1 MMTTMGTSKTMLLGT
16 IAALSILSGTAEAAD
31 CEIRNAGNVD
41 FGHNGLATFFCGV
54 IDGVP
59 VIAGGTDFEGVGPWD
74 GGIKSWYN
82 DIYTLK
88 EVDGEWKTARQNT
101 VLPIS
106 LGNGC
111 SACDGKALY
120 CFGGRNGERE
130 SRAVY
135 RIASNAG
142 GQFVVD
148 SIAAIPEDFS
158 ACAALYRQGRIF
170 VHGTSGDNN
179 LLYEFTPGKNAWRG
193 LEGCPGRP
201 IEEGACLV
209 YQHNG
214 REEALYLIGGRGNDR
229 DGLHIVSSIYEYLP
243 AHNRWEELRPEG
255 LGELMYASAVKYGSA
270 HILIIGGDDGV
281 EFRKR
286 LRLDDEIKACADQA
300 LKDSLEVELR
310 NAFVC
315 HPGFSR
321 KIYAYHTITNT
332 LTLIGE
338 ADEGLPACTSALGLG
353 DRILLVSGEAGPGR
367 RSSDI
372 IELKVNDNVSFGALN
387 YIVII
392 LYLAGML
399 FIGFYF
405 SRKARNTDEFFKG
418 GSRIPWWAAGISIFA
433 TALSAITFLSI
444 PAKAYMADWGMFM
457 FNMAIILI
465 VPVVIHFYLPF
476 FRKLNVVSAY
486 QYLEDRF
493 SPSVRYLA
501 SAFFCLFMFARVA
514 IVLFLPSLALNAV
527 TGLNVYLCILLMGIV
542 TIIYCTLGGIEAV
555 VWGDVI
561 QGIILVGGALVCLVY
576 LLTGVEGGIGE
587 VFRIA
592 VDDRKFR
599 ILDFSLDWTR
609 PVFWVTVIGG
619 FANQL
624 LTYTSDQSVV
634 QRYLT
639 VKDTKG
645 TEKGLWLNGI
655 LSIPITLV
663 FFSIGTGLYVFF
675 KTHPDL
681 LNVSMNNTDS
691 IFPHFMMC
699 KLPSGVAGLLIAAVF
714 AAAMSTLSA
723 NINSTS
729 TVMTEDF
736 FARLRKNSDE
746 NAKMRFA
753 KWTGVLLGGFGIV
766 MAILLATFDIA
777 SLWDQFN
784 FFLGLLTSGV
794 GGLFLMGIFTKR
806 IGTRSA
812 LTGFVCSIVALLLFH
827 RFSHV
832 SVILYGFLGLVSCFA
847 GGYVSSFIF
856 GEGR

>member
-1 MMTTMGTSKTMLLGT
+1 MRTPTSIILGA
-16 IAALSILSGTAEAAD
+16 IAALSLISTNAIATD
-31 CEIRNAGNVD
+31 CEIRKAGTLD
-41 FGHNGLATFFCGV
+41 IGHRGLATFFSGV

-59 VIAGGTDFEGVGPWD
+59 IIAGGSDFEAAAPWD
-74 GGIKSWYN
+74 GGTKSWY
-82 DIYTLK
+82 DTIYTLEK
-88 EVDGEWKTARQNT
+88 SEDGWHAVESPVRLPAR
-101 VLPIS
+101 
-106 LGNGC
+106 LGSGC
-111 SACDGKALY
+111 SAGDGKSIY
-120 CFGGRNGERE
+120 IFGGKNNERT
-130 SRAVY
+130 SGAVY
-135 RIASNAG
+135 RITMQG
-142 GQFVVD
+142 DIRVD
-148 SIAAIPEDFS
+148 STAALPHGFIP
-158 ACAALYRQGRIF
+158 CAALYRQGRIY
-170 VHGTSGDNN
+170 VHGTAD
-179 LLYEFTPGKNAWRG
+179 GKNRLYAFSPDRNTWKE
-193 LEGCPGRP
+193 LTACPGRP
-201 IEEGACLV
+201 VEEGACLI

-214 REEALYLIGGRGNDR
+214 REEALYLIGGRGYDA
-229 DGLHIVSSIYEYLP
+229 DSLHIASSIFEYLP
-243 AHNRWEELRPEG
+243 AHDKWRELHPDG
-255 LGELMYASAVKYGSA
+255 LGELMYTSALGYGSA
-270 HILIIGGDDGV
+270 HIIIIGGDDGT

-286 LRLDDEIKACADQA
+286 ADLSSRIEACDDTELR
-300 LKDSLEVELR
+300 DSLRAELR
-310 NAFVC
+310 NAFIN

-321 KIYAYHTITNT
+321 NIYAYHTITNT
-332 LTLIGE
+332 LTLIGI
-338 ADEGLPACTSALGLG
+338 AREGLPACTSATVIG

-367 RSSDI
+367 RSPDI
-372 IELKVNDNVSFGALN
+372 IEIKVKDNVSFGLLN

-399 FIGFYF
+399 GIGFYF

-418 GSRIPWWAAGISIFA
+418 GGRIPWWAAGISIFA

-444 PAKAYMADWGMFM
+444 PAKAYMSDWGMFM

-476 FRKLNVVSAY
+476 FRKLNVASAY

-493 SPSVRYLA
+493 SPSARYLA

-527 TGLNVYLCILLMGIV
+527 TGLNVYLCILLMGLV
-542 TIIYCTLGGIEAV
+542 TIAYCTMGGIEAV

-561 QGIILVGGALVCLVY
+561 QGIILVGGALICLAY
-576 LLTGVEGGIGE
+576 LLTGVEGGTGE

-592 VDDRKFR
+592 ADNRKFN

-609 PVFWVTVIGG
+609 PVFWVTIIGG

-645 TEKGLWLNGI
+645 TEKGLWLNGL

-675 KTHPDL
+675 KTHPAM
-681 LNVSMNNTDS
+681 LNVGMNNTDS
-691 IFPHFMMC
+691 IFPHFIMC
-699 KLPSGVAGLLIAAVF
+699 ELPSGVAGLLIAAVF

-736 FARLRKNSDE
+736 FRKIRRDASDE
-746 NAKMRFA
+746 SRMRFA

-784 FFLGLLTSGV
+784 FFLGL
-794 GGLFLMGIFTKR
+794 FLMGIFTKR
-806 IGTRSA
+806 IGTKAA
-812 LTGFVCSIVALLLFH
+812 LTGFAGSILSLLLLH
-827 RFSHV
+827 KYSHV
-832 SVILYGFLGLVSCFA
+832 SVILYGFLGLATCFIS
-847 GGYVSSFIF
+847 GYLSSFIY
-856 GEGR
+856 GYRK